1 MLRKFF
7 PSLYQTLQP
16 TAANLD
22 RDHTSW
28 TQQATKTSTAK
39 VMITVAT
46 KAEKSNYRYSDF
58 YCFMTLADFTAYI
71 SVDDVEGDGGVSISH
86 RYDSAA

>member
-7 PSLYQTLQP
+7 PSLDQTLQP

-22 RDHTSW
+22 RGHTSW

-58 YCFMTLADFTAYI
+58 YCFMSLADFTTYI
-71 SVDDVEGDGGVSISH
+71 SRDDGDGDGCFSISGS
-86 RYDSAA
+86 REPAL